1 MKNSPQ
7 LLCLSAIVLVLL
19 LGLGCGS
26 SSPIQPSVAL
36 VPTTHPLVAQY
47 NISRINLGAS
57 TWVEFGPDTSY
68 GRQTSKVPA
77 VGSNIL
83 NDTVSILV
91 AGMKPQTTY
100 HMRAHAEWPGGS
112 WDDQDRTFTTGAL
125 PSSLI
130 LPSFTVAAPVSGV
143 SAKPA
148 PGVELFSL
156 IAPSNAQ
163 GVVTDLEGNI
173 IWYCPG
179 NAFPIKPLTNGHYI
193 INTTN
198 DLLEVDLT
206 CNVIRDISAA
216 QVNASLQANG
226 YSFTIPPATS
236 LPTGS
241 GGQFHHD
248 VVVMPNGHWIALCEI
263 IQNFDNLPGYSGTM
277 SVVGDA
283 LVDLDTNGNVSWAW
297 SSFDHLDIN
306 RHLQGLP
313 DWTHSNAI
321 VPMSDG
327 NLLVS
332 MRNQSWI
339 LKIDYSNG
347 TGSGDVLWRLGDG
360 GDFTILGGDPSQWF
374 YGQHYPN
381 ILSTN
386 GSQMTLAVF
395 DDGNQR
401 VDIDGTACGVTPA
414 CYTRAATYQLDE
426 DTKVADVLWQDLPGF
441 YTFWGGS
448 IGVLSNG
455 DVEFDASEP
464 SPSVARSS
472 IVMEVTQT
480 NTPQTVW
487 QMNVTG
493 ENAYRGYRIPSLYP
507 SVTWK
512 Q

>member
-1 MKNSPQ
+1 MKNSRQ
-7 LLCLSAIVLVLL
+7 LFCLSTIVLVLF

-26 SSPIQPSVAL
+26 SNPIQPSVA
-36 VPTTHPLVAQY
+36 VVSTAHPLVAQY
-47 NISRINLGAS
+47 NISHINLGAS

-68 GRQTSKVPA
+68 GRQTSA
-77 VGSNIL
+77 VSASGSTIL

-130 LPSFTVAAPVSGV
+130 LPRFTVAAPVSGV
-143 SAKPA
+143 NAKPA
-148 PGVELFSL
+148 PGVELFNLTGTTESL
-156 IAPSNAQ
+156 
-163 GVVTDLEGNI
+163 GVVTDLAGNV
-173 IWYCPG
+173 IWYCPY
-179 NAFPIKPLTNGHYI
+179 NAFPMKPMPNGHYI
-193 INTTN
+193 INTTTN
-198 DLLEVDLT
+198 LLEVDLA
-206 CNVIRDISAA
+206 CNVIRNVSAA
-216 QVNASLQANG
+216 QVNQSLQAHG
-226 YSFTIPPATS
+226 YPFTIPPATS
-236 LPTGS
+236 LPAGS

-248 VVVMPNGHWIALCEI
+248 VAVLPNGHWIALCEI
-263 IQNFDNLPGYSGTM
+263 LQSFNNLPGYPGTM
-277 SVVGDA
+277 SVIGDV
-283 LVDLDTNGNVSWAW
+283 LVDLDVNANVVWAW

-321 VPMSDG
+321 VPTPDG
-327 NLLVS
+327 NLLLS

-347 TGSGDVLWRLGDG
+347 TGSGDILWRLGDD

-381 ILSTN
+381 ILNTN
-386 GSQMTLAVF
+386 GSQMSLAVF

-401 VDIDGTACGVTPA
+401 VDIDGTACGATPA
-414 CYTRAATYQLDE
+414 CYTRAAIYQIDE
-426 DTKVADVLWQDLPGF
+426 DTRVADVLWQDLPGF
-441 YTFWGGS
+441 FTFWGGS

-464 SPSVARSS
+464 NPTDPLSA

-480 NTPQTVW
+480 NAPQTVW
-487 QMNVTG
+487 QMNIAG
-493 ENAYRGYRIPSLYP
+493 QNAYRGFRIPSLYP
-507 SVTWK
+507 GVTWK